1 MTSQIKYNT
10 ETSYSLLKV
19 FIGLMEGDELTYD
32 YYHEVTGLSKTLYK
46 EFLHN
51 FKEMLLDLKLGRS
64 LQMRKTKAENEKTV
78 YYDCYYSLSPRK
90 VDDYRFELPY
100 DVDDNKK
107 ILYLPI
113 ITYLLLKNKH
123 YVAYDTLANFF
134 PRFTNKTF
142 HYLIEG
148 LKNIIGEE
156 LYKDEFQCYVA
167 EEDIE

>member
-1 MTSQIKYNT
+1 MTFQARYNT
-10 ETSYSLLKV
+10 ETSYSILAV
-19 FIGLMEGDELTYD
+19 FIGLMEGDELTFD
-32 YYHEVTGLSKTLYK
+32 YYHDITGLSKSSYK
-46 EFLHN
+46 EFLHL
-51 FKEMLLDLKLGRS
+51 FREMLLDLKLNRS
-64 LQMRKTKAENEKTV
+64 LQMRKAKAENNKTV
-78 YYDCYYSLSPRK
+78 YFECYYSLSPRRK
-90 VDDYRFELPY
+90 DDYRFELPY
-100 DVDDNKK
+100 DIEDNKK

-148 LKNIIGEE
+148 LKNTIGEE

-167 EEDIE
+167 EEID

>member
-1 MTSQIKYNT
+1 MNT
-10 ETSYSLLKV
+10 
-19 FIGLMEGDELTYD
+19 F
-32 YYHEVTGLSKTLYK
+32 
-46 EFLHN
+46 N
-51 FKEMLLDLKLGRS
+51 
-64 LQMRKTKAENEKTV
+64 NE
-78 YYDCYYSLSPRK
+78 
-90 VDDYRFELPY
+90 Y
-100 DVDDNKK
+100 DVSV
-107 ILYLPI
+107 LYLPI
-113 ITYLLLKNKH
+113 ITYILLKNKH